1 MAKNIK
7 VGGLDQQIQYE
18 GIIVLCFSCSR
29 VGHKVE
35 SCPYKVGVLEKV
47 GRPKETGKDQSSQ
60 GQGLPKEEAFG
71 PYILVA

>member
-1 MAKNIK
+1 M
-7 VGGLDQQIQYE
+7 
-18 GIIVLCFSCSR
+18 LCFSCSR